1 VDEAGGFLGAF
12 VAVFEGH
19 GFGEEGDGLGDLGV
33 GLSADLEA
41 LELAELGGEEL
52 GLDVGLDPV
61 QVTGDVGVAEVD
73 LIGLEEVLELLE
85 DGVVDGEV
93 AGDGVGCQVVF
104 GEVAD
109 AGADP
114 GVDKDVVLDQ

>member
-1 VDEAGGFLGAF
+1 MGEAGGFLGAI

-33 GLSADLEA
+33 CLGADLGA

-61 QVTGDVGVAEVD
+61 EVGGDVGVGVVD

-93 AGDGVGCQVVF
+93 AGDGVGGQVVL
-104 GEVAD
+104 GEV
-109 AGADP
+109 
-114 GVDKDVVLDQ
+114 